1 MIKLLV
7 KTNVGFRIH
16 VPCLSKITK
25 KPFYFHVSGLCYK
38 TSAGMWLKLYRNH
51 QLSLIGLQ
59 KCDAFYWMRNTCN
72 YLKLNFGQ
80 QRDSFS
86 TETVS
91 SISFVELQLLFL
103 SSYRLTGRILQ
114 LDKNRNVARLGK
126 EEKWRWKARGYYEA
140 IVQSFSS

>member
-1 MIKLLV
+1 
-7 KTNVGFRIH
+7 
-16 VPCLSKITK
+16 
-25 KPFYFHVSGLCYK
+25 
-38 TSAGMWLKLYRNH
+38 
-51 QLSLIGLQ
+51 
-59 KCDAFYWMRNTCN
+59 MRNTCN